1 MVVQL
6 MLPSSWR
13 MMIRDKMNCQIN
25 PAVIKLVL
33 LKAAPRGSDSKLG
46 DMIGFMI

>member
-6 MLPSSWR
+6 ILSSSWR

-25 PAVIKLVL
+25 PEVIKLILV
-33 LKAAPRGSDSKLG
+33 KAAPRVSDSKLG
-46 DMIGFMI
+46 DMIGFMM